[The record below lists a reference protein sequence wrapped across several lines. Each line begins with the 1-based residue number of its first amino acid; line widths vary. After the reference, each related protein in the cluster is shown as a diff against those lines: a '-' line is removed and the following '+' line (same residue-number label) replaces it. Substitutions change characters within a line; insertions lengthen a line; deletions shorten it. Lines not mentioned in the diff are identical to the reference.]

1 MGEGLAAEQPR
12 GLFKR
17 DAKGLATAPV
27 TVQVERGRI
36 LMFGRLLGE
45 TDPLF
50 TDVAAARANGH
61 PDIAAPPSFA
71 TVIEM
76 LAHDDR
82 RRAGAPDLMRAI
94 GCDFRHLLHG
104 EQRYAYEGLIYGGD
118 EVSVSTEVVDFYD
131 KRGGLLEF
139 AVLETSIVQPERGA
153 RLLSTQTLV
162 HRLG

>member
-1 MGEGLAAEQPR
+1 MGDGLAAERPT

-36 LMFGRLLGE
+36 RMFGRLLGE
-45 TDPLF
+45 KDPLF
-50 TDVAAARANGH
+50 TDLAAARAKGH

-76 LAHDDR
+76 LAHEER
-82 RRAGAPDLMRAI
+82 RRAGVSDLMRSI
-94 GCDFRHLLHG
+94 GCDFRYLLHG
-104 EQRYAYEGLIYGGD
+104 EQRYAYDGLIYAGE

-139 AVLETSIVQPERGA
+139 VVLETSIVQPERGA